1 MKYVLNSDIKLNI
14 NWGGNMDTNRY
25 FELSEKVN
33 DGLEYDID
41 DVEKY
46 QYVMEI
52 CRRMEISPEA
62 LFIMSNTVDYC
73 KTYCEDYDEED
84 IIEAVQ
90 ENAISVKELDD
101 EVEITSVDLCEY
113 LDYKVERGVM

>member
-1 MKYVLNSDIKLNI
+1 
-14 NWGGNMDTNRY
+14 MDTNRY

-46 QYVMEI
+46 QYIMEM
-52 CRRMEISPEA
+52 CRRMEISPEN

-73 KTYCEDYDEED
+73 KTYCEDCDEED

-90 ENAISVKELDD
+90 ENAISVDGLDD
-101 EVEITSVDLCEY
+101 EVEIATIDLCEY
-113 LDYKVERGVM
+113 LDYKFERDVLYNEKKRSCKI